1 MPLLRAEAE
10 KLSQNQVVQGIIE
23 EIITVNEM
31 YSLLPFTK
39 VDGKAYLYKRENTL
53 PTVDFIDPSE
63 DVPENAGTF
72 TEVVT
77 KLRIL
82 IGDVDV
88 DKFMNETMSDTEDQL
103 GTQIALKTK
112 AMARKFQD
120 SVVNGNNTTNAKE
133 FDGLKALT
141 VAGQTIPVAANGGA
155 LSLTQMDQLIDA
167 VPNGPDFIMMRSGT
181 RRAYVAQLRAAA
193 GNTGAMIQHPNFDV
207 PVLAHNGVPIIVN
220 DYLPANEVL
229 GSGTNLCSVY
239 AVRANELD
247 GLHGLYG
254 GDQAG
259 IRIEDIGTV
268 QDKDATRT
276 RVKWYC
282 GLALKSTKS
291 VARLSGVTNI

>member
-31 YSLLPFTK
+31 YSLLPFAK

-53 PTVDFIDPSE
+53 PTVEYIDPSE
-63 DVPENAGTF
+63 AVPESAGTF

-103 GTQIALKTK
+103 GTQIGLKVK
-112 AMARKFQD
+112 AMARKFQESVVAGD
-120 SVVNGNNTTNAKE
+120 SVANPKE

-155 LSLTQMDQLIDA
+155 LTLSQLDQLVDA
-167 VPNGPDFIMMRSGT
+167 VPNGPDFLMMRSGT

-220 DYLPANEVL
+220 DYLPANETH
-229 GSGTNLCSVY
+229 GAGTNLCSVY

-254 GDQAG
+254 GEQAG

-291 VARLSGVTNI
+291 VARLSAVTNI